1 MLVEETAID
10 GVRVLTPRKYEDD
23 RGLLSETYSRRA
35 LLDAGIET
43 RFLQENHSVSTAR
56 GTVRGLHFQA
66 PPHAQD
72 KLVRVLRGAVLDVA
86 VDLRRGSSTYGRW
99 AAVELSASLWNQIFV
114 PAGFA
119 HGFCTLEPDTHVLYK
134 LSAEYAPEFERGVRW
149 DDPDLAIPWPGMDRY
164 ILSERD
170 RAWPTLSELESS
182 FDDREPVVRGEP
194 S

>member
-149 DDPDLAIPWPGMDRY
+149 DDPDLAIPWPGMERY

-170 RAWPTLSELESS
+170 REWPTLLELESP